1 MKKLSC
7 SLHHHFTIDRHN
19 TSMSMKQSIRNAQ
32 RFLPIGAAFAVL
44 VGVAAA
50 GEALT
55 RTETAPQITDGTQ
68 VVQLKTGSVE
78 GAATVDGQNSTTES
92 ETATTAPDSS
102 AAGASNSGA
111 TNGSAAGATGNTSGG
126 NATNTGASTGAANP
140 VPNVPAPSV
149 QAPANPAP
157 ANPAPAPAPV
167 PNINTIP
174 NIQLDDL
181 DDIDDLG
188 GIDLGDWD

>member
-19 TSMSMKQSIRNAQ
+19 TTMSMKQSIRNAQ

-78 GAATVDGQNSTTES
+78 GVAPADGQNSATES
-92 ETATTAPDSS
+92 ETATAPDSS
-102 AAGASNSGA
+102 AAAASNNGA
-111 TNGSAAGATGNTSGG
+111 TGGSAAGTSGNTSGG

-157 ANPAPAPAPV
+157 APIPVPAPV

-181 DDIDDLG
+181 DDFDDLG
-188 GIDLGDWD
+188 GIDLGDWG